1 MQAIARRTLWSACRF
16 PARKVAGRRYPPRA
30 RSFHRSSQLSKPSDG
45 PNGPSNPGGSALDHD
60 ARNERGIL
68 APKSQEADTRPGV
81 KEEDGTAAVADR
93 LQKTKDGPNFYG
105 SALNRSMRNRK
116 PKQVEPTRIP
126 DWFISR
132 NVRLREELG
141 EEHPRDTS
149 YGSFSYIIKDKATK
163 KVLVSLPFGISEL
176 EHLVSSYTQE
186 ASDSGEPS
194 TAAGKVQES
203 GSAREFLEKI
213 ISSINNRL
221 GTLEEE
227 TRGRG
232 APSDELV
239 PQEGAGPED
248 KADKNVNKHIRPETS
263 DLPMWVL
270 AELQAAVA
278 ASFATARPELG
289 RILAAGKTNVSLF
302 CPSNGGIKALD
313 AIVHRIASAL
323 EADVIQL
330 NAQILTRLIEECYPA
345 ESDPA
350 IRSFRNLSYETY
362 QARSEAQELEQGVEE
377 AEEDEQDDEA
387 EDVAGASFPP
397 RETSRGK
404 SRKAGAQAF
413 AGRNLT
419 DLFSSMKN
427 ITPFIKVVSLE
438 SDGTG
443 SLGQGQYP
451 EQRYQSQPVNALQP
465 GEIELL
471 TLLEALLDTDAA
483 KRSSAL
489 GQPGTE
495 NSSTP
500 AGEGAH
506 NASNTTAFPCSGEPE
521 SAPKAMPQP
530 VSPEILSDEIDLPT
544 LNDGNS
550 GMVHSIRFDPT
561 ASRARQTNAA
571 PSQRR
576 LIVHIQDF
584 KELNATRHGS
594 QVVQRLLQVVRERRR
609 TGQQVMVVGT
619 TSAEHLL
626 PESSAATA
634 LRELQSDF
642 SERLFRTI
650 VVPLGAPLTSPT
662 ESKESKDSAS
672 DSEESLD
679 PWERAEQERTQEI
692 NIGNIQDMIRR
703 LCPAGSPLTDST
715 QPLRIPAYLD
725 ASQSPLKKRILSFD
739 EVHRIV
745 ITALGLRIVHTESSE
760 LEPIHLALAM
770 TVLSKSD
777 AIKSA
782 WLTAKLSLD
791 DDPKGAAYKDPS
803 TQKQSKS
810 SKAAAD
816 RLDAIRR
823 SATKYE
829 KRLLSGVIN
838 PSSISTTFSTV
849 HAPPTTIEALKS
861 LTSLSLIRPDA
872 FKYGVLATDKIP
884 GLLLYGPPGTGKT
897 LLAKAVAKESG
908 ATVLEVAGAEVYD
921 MYVGEGEK
929 NVRAIFSLA
938 RKLSPCVV
946 FIDEADAIFGS
957 RGGPGNRTSHR
968 EIINQFLKEWDGM
981 NDLSVF
987 IMVATNRPFDLDDA
1001 VLRRLPRRLLVD
1013 LPVESDRAAILRI
1026 HLKDEVVDQGVDVG
1040 ELAKQTPLYSGSD
1053 LKNLAV
1059 AAALACVR
1067 EEMEM
1072 AAGASSEAGE
1082 SDGQKYPEKRTL
1094 MKRHFEKA
1102 LQEISASISEDM
1114 GSLSAI
1120 RKFDE
1125 QFGDRKGRRK
1135 KGGWGFGTGIE
1146 ERREEA
1152 ARVRV

>member
-16 PARKVAGRRYPPRA
+16 PARKVAGRRYPSRA
-30 RSFHRSSQLSKPSDG
+30 RSFHNSSKLSRPSDG
-45 PNGPSNPGGSALDHD
+45 PNSPSNSPGSALDHD
-60 ARNERGIL
+60 ARNERGTS
-68 APKSQEADTRPGV
+68 APKSQEADTKPGV
-81 KEEDGTAAVADR
+81 AEDDSTAAVADK
-93 LQKTKDGPNFYG
+93 LQKAKDGPNFYG

-116 PKQVEPTRIP
+116 PKQVDPIRIP
-126 DWFISR
+126 DWFLHRHI
-132 NVRLREELG
+132 RLQEELQ
-141 EEHPRDTS
+141 EAHSKDSS
-149 YGSFSYIIKDKATK
+149 YDPFTYVIRSKATREPF
-163 KVLVSLPFGISEL
+163 VSLPLGTSGL
-176 EHLVSSYTQE
+176 KHLISSYTQE
-186 ASDSGEPS
+186 ASNSGGAS
-194 TAAGKVQES
+194 IA
-203 GSAREFLEKI
+203 GSATNVSGPERELLEKL
-213 ISSINNRL
+213 ISSINKRL
-221 GTLEEE
+221 GILEKEIG
-227 TRGRG
+227 GRD
-232 APSDELV
+232 ARSKEFMT
-239 PQEGAGPED
+239 EGGDPEG
-248 KADKNVNKHIRPETS
+248 KAEKDTNRRTPPETS
-263 DLPMWVL
+263 DLPMYVL
-270 AELQAAVA
+270 AEFQAAIA
-278 ASFATARPELG
+278 AGFATARPELG

-313 AIVHRIASAL
+313 AIVQRTASTL
-323 EADVIQL
+323 GADVLQL
-330 NAQILTRLIEECYPA
+330 NAQILTRLIEDCYPA
-345 ESDPA
+345 GSDPA

-387 EDVAGASFPP
+387 EDVSTASFPA
-397 RETSRGK
+397 RETPRGK
-404 SRKAGAQAF
+404 SRNARAQAF
-413 AGRNLT
+413 AGRSLT
-419 DLFSSMKN
+419 DLFSNMKN
-427 ITPFIKVVSLE
+427 MMPLIKVVSLE
-438 SDGTG
+438 PEGTD

-451 EQRYQSQPVNALQP
+451 EQRYQSQSANALQP

-489 GQPGTE
+489 EQRVTE
-495 NSSTP
+495 NSSAP

-506 NASNTTAFPCSGEPE
+506 NASNTTASPSFGEPE
-521 SAPKAMPQP
+521 PAPKVVPQP
-530 VSPEILSDEIDLPT
+530 VSSEALSDEIDFPS
-544 LNDGNS
+544 LNDGDS
-550 GMVHSIRFDPT
+550 GVIHSIRFNPT
-561 ASRARQTNAA
+561 AVGARQVHSA

-609 TGQQVMVVGT
+609 GGQQVMVVGT

-626 PESSAATA
+626 PDSSAATA
-634 LRELQSDF
+634 LKGLQSDF

-650 VVPLGAPLTSPT
+650 VVPLGADRASPD
-662 ESKESKDSAS
+662 EPKASKNPTL

-703 LCPAGSPLTDST
+703 LCPAGSPLTDSA

-745 ITALGLRIVHTESSE
+745 ITALGLRIVHTDSSE

-770 TVLSKSD
+770 TVLSRSD

-782 WLTAKLSLD
+782 WLTTKMSLD
-791 DDPKGAAYKDPS
+791 DDPKGAVYKDP
-803 TQKQSKS
+803 TTPKQSKS

-849 HAPPTTIEALKS
+849 HAPATTIEALKS

-1013 LPVESDRAAILRI
+1013 LPVEKDREAILKI
-1026 HLKDEVVDQGVDVG
+1026 HLKDEVVDGDVDVG
-1040 ELAKQTPLYSGSD
+1040 ELARQTPLYSGSD

-1067 EEMEM
+1067 EEMETV
-1072 AAGASSEAGE
+1072 AGASLEAE
-1082 SDGQKYPEKRTL
+1082 EIDGKKYPEKRTL
-1094 MKRHFEKA
+1094 MKRHFDKA

-1135 KGGWGFGTGIE
+1135 KGGWGFGTGME
-1146 ERREEA
+1146 DRREEA

>member
-1 MQAIARRTLWSACRF
+1 MVCL
-16 PARKVAGRRYPPRA
+16 
-30 RSFHRSSQLSKPSDG
+30 SSQLSKPSDG

-126 DWFISR
+126 DWFINR

-313 AIVHRIASAL
+313 AIVQRTASAL

-345 ESDPA
+345 GSDPA

-413 AGRNLT
+413 AGWNLT

-500 AGEGAH
+500 AGE
-506 NASNTTAFPCSGEPE
+506 
-521 SAPKAMPQP
+521 
-530 VSPEILSDEIDLPT
+530 
-544 LNDGNS
+544 
-550 GMVHSIRFDPT
+550 
-561 ASRARQTNAA
+561 
-571 PSQRR
+571 
-576 LIVHIQDF
+576 
-584 KELNATRHGS
+584 
-594 QVVQRLLQVVRERRR
+594 
-609 TGQQVMVVGT
+609 
-619 TSAEHLL
+619 
-626 PESSAATA
+626 
-634 LRELQSDF
+634 
-642 SERLFRTI
+642 
-650 VVPLGAPLTSPT
+650 

-884 GLLLYGPPGTGKT
+884 GLLLYGPPAQARRCSPKPSRRR
-897 LLAKAVAKESG
+897 A
-908 ATVLEVAGAEVYD
+908 VAGAEVYD

-938 RKLSPCVV
+938 RGCDL
-946 FIDEADAIFGS
+946 
-957 RGGPGNRTSHR
+957 RLTGGPGNRTSHR